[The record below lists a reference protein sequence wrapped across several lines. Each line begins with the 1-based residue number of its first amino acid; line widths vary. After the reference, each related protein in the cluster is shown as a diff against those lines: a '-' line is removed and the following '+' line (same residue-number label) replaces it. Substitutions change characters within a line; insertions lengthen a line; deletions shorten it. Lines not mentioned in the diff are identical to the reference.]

1 MSQKKATYFLSFVFF
16 NLICTTF
23 ILSLD
28 AADIGQETKIER
40 ENILDNGAATQVLN
54 EKPRYQMPY
63 PATWQ
68 ILNSG
73 QCDTNIYIYFNDNFL
88 LCHTCLG
95 RRTGKAC
102 FISQIKKL

>member
-1 MSQKKATYFLSFVFF
+1 MSLKKATYFLSISFVFF
-16 NLICTTF
+16 NLICP

-28 AADIGQETKIER
+28 ADVGQETKTKIER
-40 ENILDNGAATQVLN
+40 KKIVDNGAAAKQVLN

-73 QCDTNIYIYFNDNFL
+73 QCDKNIYFNDNFVL
-88 LCHTCLG
+88 SH
-95 RRTGKAC
+95 K
-102 FISQIKKL
+102 F